1 MFSANVDSNEPLSQA
16 FKMCRRKGKVVM
28 LGKAKLD
35 INRNDIYPKELDLL
49 TSTSYGPG
57 RYDDVYEKKE

>member
-1 MFSANVDSNEPLSQA
+1 
-16 FKMCRRKGKVVM
+16 M

-35 INRNDIYPKELDLL
+35 INRNDIGPKELDLL

-57 RYDDVYEKKE
+57 RYDDVYEKGIDYPYSYVRWQKKET